1 VLCAPRAAGAKNRVP
16 TPFTAQLGADLL
28 STQDLRRPPNLEV
41 VSLHLHRTGRAKR
54 SRPIKWTQIAV
65 ALTVHKISD
74 FAATRKEFGP
84 VRSATDCFLIY
95 HLASEIDKFVLFSQ
109 HNTIELFS
117 FVPLSAHL
125 DKTNNEHAPN

>member
-1 VLCAPRAAGAKNRVP
+1 VQIYCLLKISAGHQTLRWSLCTCTEQAEQNVHG
-16 TPFTAQLGADLL
+16 QL
-28 STQDLRRPPNLEV
+28 
-41 VSLHLHRTGRAKR
+41 
-54 SRPIKWTQIAV
+54 KWTQIAV
-65 ALTVHKISD
+65 ALTVHQISD
-74 FAATRKEFGP
+74 FAATLKEFGP

-125 DKTNNEHAPN
+125 DKQTMSTRQTNW